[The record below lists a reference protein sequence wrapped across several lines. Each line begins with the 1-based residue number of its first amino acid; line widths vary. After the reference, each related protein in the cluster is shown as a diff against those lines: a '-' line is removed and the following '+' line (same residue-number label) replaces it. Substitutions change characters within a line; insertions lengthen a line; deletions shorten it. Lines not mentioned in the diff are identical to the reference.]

1 MSIHGYEMRNK
12 NSNCHMCCC
21 LSQRA
26 PLGIGFDDDDECVG
40 ELQMLMKHISGL
52 FSFFFPFFWG
62 GWGVQREFLHLNYAF

>member
-1 MSIHGYEMRNK
+1 MSIHSFEMRNK

-26 PLGIGFDDDDECVG
+26 PLGIGFDDDDKRVG

-52 FSFFFPFFWG
+52 FSF
-62 GWGVQREFLHLNYAF
+62 L